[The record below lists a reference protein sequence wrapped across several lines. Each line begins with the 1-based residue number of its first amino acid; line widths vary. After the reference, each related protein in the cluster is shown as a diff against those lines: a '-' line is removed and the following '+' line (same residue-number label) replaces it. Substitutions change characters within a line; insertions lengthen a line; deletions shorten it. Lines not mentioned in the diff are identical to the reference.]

1 MRSSG
6 VSASS
11 LSPAAWLAA
20 LLPSL
25 VPNQPLQPK
34 GGGPPTVAATVLAEY
49 PHDPYAFTQGLHYE
63 PRTQTL
69 LESTGLYG
77 GSTCRRVDI
86 KSGKVLACE
95 HLEPDH
101 FGEGLSVDGTTLLQL
116 LWRVGLCLVRDATT
130 LRCRRVLPLP
140 IGMREGWGLTSD
152 GAGAF
157 WASDGSSTLHELDAR
172 SLEVR
177 RTVQVRVGGRALPSI
192 NDLQW
197 VDGILLANIWRQ
209 DRLAAID
216 PDTGE
221 VRAFVD
227 LSNLLPP
234 GERRRLGPEEVLNGI
249 AYDPSGGGAEDASED
264 GGGDMMGGCLYVT
277 GKCWPKLFK
286 VRLPRLVM

>member
-1 MRSSG
+1 MMASG
-6 VSASS
+6 VFSG
-11 LSPAAWLAA
+11 
-20 LLPSL
+20 
-25 VPNQPLQPK
+25 V
-34 GGGPPTVAATVLAEY
+34 
-49 PHDPYAFTQGLHYE
+49 H
-63 PRTQTL
+63 TL
-69 LESTGLYG
+69 DWAYS
-77 GSTCRRVDI
+77 RVD
-86 KSGKVLACE
+86 SDGKT
-95 HLEPDH
+95 
-101 FGEGLSVDGTTLLQL
+101 FGDEIE
-116 LWRVGLCLVRDATT
+116 RVGWVGQR
-130 LRCRRVLPLP
+130 
-140 IGMREGWGLTSD
+140 
-152 GAGAF
+152 GAG
-157 WASDGSSTLHELDAR
+157 
-172 SLEVR
+172 R
-177 RTVQVRVGGRALPSI
+177 RPLRDI